1 MDRNSRIIMSDNNKD
16 FKLNLI
22 TILDLYLKK
31 KKPFLTL
38 GISVASLNSSHKY
51 KYKNEIIIIV
61 VREFEGSIILFDIYK
76 YK

>member
-1 MDRNSRIIMSDNNKD
+1 MSDNNKD